1 MKSFKKIILGL
12 AILLAIMIIV
22 YFVYFNP
29 TQDISNPKDIGNS
42 KNIELIEWNAKELF
56 AVFVDPNDIAI
67 IDGVK
72 IPLKGTFRLKPE
84 LTDTYAEIGV
94 YNEKNK
100 PLFIIPL
107 FTASAYSKNGFY
119 DFYNGICDTC
129 LTTKITTIDE
139 LTEQSSANAVKIL
152 ELLGYD
158 SITDI
163 ELDKNPNILS
173 KYDKVIVLHNE
184 YVTKKMFD
192 VITSHPNVIYLYPNA
207 LYAEISTNY
216 QDDTISL
223 IRGHGYPE
231 SEIDNGFNWEFENT
245 RPYEF
250 DKKCDT
256 WEFYNITNG
265 KMLNCYPEQKIWK
278 DEKFLKTLKEL

>member
-1 MKSFKKIILGL
+1 MKLFKKIILGS
-12 AILLAIMIIV
+12 AILLAITIIV
-22 YFVYFNP
+22 YFVYFSP
-29 TQDISNPKDIGNS
+29 TQNIANPNDIENS
-42 KNIELIEWNAKELF
+42 KKVELIEWNTKELF
-56 AVFVDPNDIAI
+56 AVFVDPNDITI
-67 IDGVK
+67 INGQK
-72 IPLKGTFRLKPE
+72 IPLKGTFQLKPE
-84 LTDTYAEIGV
+84 LTDIYAEIGV
-94 YNEKNK
+94 YDEKNK

-119 DFYNGICDTC
+119 DFYNGNCDYC

-139 LTEQSSANAVKIL
+139 LGEQSSANAVKVL

-184 YVTKKMFD
+184 YVTKNMFD
-192 VITSHPNVIYLYPNA
+192 AITSHPNVIYLYPNA

-216 QDDTISL
+216 QDGTISL

-231 SEIDNGFNWEFENT
+231 LEISNGFDWEFENT

-250 DKKCDT
+250 DKKCDN
-256 WEFYNITNG
+256 WEFYYIPNG
-265 KMLNCYPEQKIWK
+265 EMLNCYPEQKIWK
-278 DEKFLKTLKEL
+278 DEKFLKALKEL

>member
-1 MKSFKKIILGL
+1 MKLFKKIILGS

-29 TQDISNPKDIGNS
+29 TQDIASPKDIENS
-42 KNIELIEWNAKELF
+42 KNTELIAWNTGELF
-56 AVFVDPNDIAI
+56 AVFVDPKEIII

-72 IPLKGTFRLKPE
+72 IPLTGTFQLKPE
-84 LTDTYAEIGV
+84 FKDTYTEIGV
-94 YNEKNK
+94 YDEKNK

-119 DFYNGICDTC
+119 DFYNGNCDTC
-129 LTTKITTIDE
+129 LTTKITTVDK
-139 LTEQSSANAVKIL
+139 LGEQSSANAVKIL

-184 YVTKKMFD
+184 YVTKNMFNA
-192 VITSHPNVIYLYPNA
+192 ITSHPKVIYLYPNA
-207 LYAEISTNY
+207 LYVEISTNY
-216 QDDTISL
+216 ESNTISL
-223 IRGHGYPE
+223 IRGHGYQE
-231 SEIDNGFNWEFENT
+231 SEITNGFEWKFDNT
-245 RPYEF
+245 HPYEF
-250 DKKCDT
+250 DKECNN
-256 WEFYNITNG
+256 WEFYDIPNG

-278 DEKFLKTLKEL
+278 DREFLKALKEL

>member
-119 DFYNGICDTC
+119 DFYNGNCDYC
-129 LTTKITTIDE
+129 LTTKIRTVDE
-139 LTEQSSANAVKIL
+139 LAEQSSANAVKIL

-250 DKKCDT
+250 DKKCNT

>member
-1 MKSFKKIILGL
+1 MKSFKKIILGSAVL
-12 AILLAIMIIV
+12 SAITIIA
-22 YFVYFNP
+22 YFAYSNP
-29 TQDISNPKDIGNS
+29 TQDIASPKVIEN
-42 KNIELIEWNAKELF
+42 KNTELIEWNARELF
-56 AVFVDPNDIAI
+56 AVFVDPKDITVI
-67 IDGVK
+67 NGQK
-72 IPLKGTFRLKPE
+72 IPMKGTFRLKPE

-94 YNEKNK
+94 YDKKNK

-119 DFYNGICDTC
+119 DFYNGNCDTC
-129 LTTKITTIDE
+129 LTTKIASIDE
-139 LTEQSSANAVKIL
+139 LAEQSSANAVKIL

-163 ELDKNPNILS
+163 ELDKNPDILS
-173 KYDKVIVLHNE
+173 RYEKVIVLHNE
-184 YVTKKMFD
+184 YVTKNIFD
-192 VITSHPNVIYLYPNA
+192 AITSHHNVIYLYPNA
-207 LYAEISTNY
+207 LHAEISVNY
-216 QDDTISL
+216 KDNTISL

-231 SEIDNGFNWEFENT
+231 SEIDNGFNWEFDNT

-256 WEFYNITNG
+256 WEFYDISNG

-278 DEKFLKTLKEL
+278 DKEFLKALKEL